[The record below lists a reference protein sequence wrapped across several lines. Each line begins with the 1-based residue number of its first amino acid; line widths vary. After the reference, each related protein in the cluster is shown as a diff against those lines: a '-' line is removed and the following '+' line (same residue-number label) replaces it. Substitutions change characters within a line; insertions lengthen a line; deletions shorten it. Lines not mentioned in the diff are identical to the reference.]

1 MASTGVASGK
11 VSQEWQDYLLSTESV
26 LSEYTVGGC
35 KILTTDKRIMLLKG
49 FPKSFIE
56 IKYDEL
62 LSIEHYTE
70 IFWDKFLK
78 SIVLAGLAFYIYRM
92 FTTRDL
98 ATVVQNIIM
107 TYLPE
112 VEGIVPVDTLI
123 MLAVLVLGAM
133 SLIDLLGFL
142 YSTIGYL
149 KFSRKNRP
157 SIKLHSTFTPTVRNI
172 IKEVENQ
179 ISGMEEGVP
188 VSLAPPTE
196 KKVQETERRVESS
209 VESIYKQL
217 KTQLSDVK
225 KSSIVLISMESQQ
238 HTEAVSSVLKVF
250 VNDMKMGG
258 IYVSVSKPYEQI
270 TKAMELAK
278 VRSSNLFFI
287 DCISHMAGKLPD
299 KAENAVF
306 IENPSSLEEISLYI
320 DKLMVRIPEPKFI
333 LLDSLS
339 SLLIYNNERSVEEFT
354 HLVINKMRLENVGGI
369 IVSIKQKEAEALT
382 NTLIPMCDR
391 EIVL

>member
-1 MASTGVASGK
+1 
-11 VSQEWQDYLLSTESV
+11 
-26 LSEYTVGGC
+26 
-35 KILTTDKRIMLLKG
+35 
-49 FPKSFIE
+49 
-56 IKYDEL
+56 
-62 LSIEHYTE
+62 
-70 IFWDKFLK
+70 
-78 SIVLAGLAFYIYRM
+78 
-92 FTTRDL
+92 
-98 ATVVQNIIM
+98 
-107 TYLPE
+107 
-112 VEGIVPVDTLI
+112 
-123 MLAVLVLGAM
+123 
-133 SLIDLLGFL
+133 
-142 YSTIGYL
+142 
-149 KFSRKNRP
+149 
-157 SIKLHSTFTPTVRNI
+157 
-172 IKEVENQ
+172 
-179 ISGMEEGVP
+179 
-188 VSLAPPTE
+188 
-196 KKVQETERRVESS
+196 
-209 VESIYKQL
+209 
-217 KTQLSDVK
+217 
-225 KSSIVLISMESQQ
+225 
-238 HTEAVSSVLKVF
+238 
-250 VNDMKMGG
+250 MKMGG

-287 DCISHMAGKLPD
+287 DCISHMAGKLPE

>member
-1 MASTGVASGK
+1 
-11 VSQEWQDYLLSTESV
+11 
-26 LSEYTVGGC
+26 
-35 KILTTDKRIMLLKG
+35 
-49 FPKSFIE
+49 
-56 IKYDEL
+56 
-62 LSIEHYTE
+62 
-70 IFWDKFLK
+70 
-78 SIVLAGLAFYIYRM
+78 
-92 FTTRDL
+92 
-98 ATVVQNIIM
+98 
-107 TYLPE
+107 
-112 VEGIVPVDTLI
+112 

-287 DCISHMAGKLPD
+287 DCISHMAGKLPE